1 MSRFSY
7 SNQDDYT
14 CFLLVVDVLGRVR
27 EICIRT
33 KMIRIQYD
41 TQIACVNKLC
51 DMLDSQGEE
60 LEEVEKV
67 SKNILKELQKRQNS
81 RTKSTTGRRCS
92 KKEQKVDPFC
102 RVSHLSR

>member
-33 KMIRIQYD
+33 KMIRRQLE
-41 TQIACVNKLC
+41 TQNTCLIILFET
-51 DMLDSQGEE
+51 LESQGEE
-60 LEEVEKV
+60 LEKVEKV
-67 SKNILKELQKRQNS
+67 SENILKELQKQQNS
-81 RTKSTTGRRCS
+81 RTESTTGRKCS

>member
-33 KMIRIQYD
+33 KMIRKQYD
-41 TQIACVNKLC
+41 TQIECLSMLC

-60 LEEVEKV
+60 LEKVEKV

>member
-27 EICIRT
+27 KICNRT
-33 KMIRIQYD
+33 KRIRRQFD
-41 TQIACVNKLC
+41 TQNACVGILC
-51 DMLDSQGEE
+51 YSLESQGEE
-60 LEEVEKV
+60 LEKVEKV
-67 SKNILKELQKRQNS
+67 SENILKELQKQQNS

>member
-27 EICIRT
+27 KICIRT
-33 KMIRIQYD
+33 KMIRRQHG
-41 TQIACVNKLC
+41 TQISCVSILC
-51 DMLDSQGEE
+51 DMLESQCEE
-60 LEEVEKV
+60 LEKVEKV